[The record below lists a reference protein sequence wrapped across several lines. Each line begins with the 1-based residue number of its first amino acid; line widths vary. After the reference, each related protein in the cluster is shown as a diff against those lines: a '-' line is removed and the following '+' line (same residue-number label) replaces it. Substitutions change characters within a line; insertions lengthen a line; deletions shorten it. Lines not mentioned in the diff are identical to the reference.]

1 MALGAAIID
10 DSDVGKVCR
19 LPARLPSTAASTA
32 AANVSKHQA
41 ISHAN

>member
-1 MALGAAIID
+1 MALGAAITE
-10 DSDVGKVCR
+10 DSDVRKVCR